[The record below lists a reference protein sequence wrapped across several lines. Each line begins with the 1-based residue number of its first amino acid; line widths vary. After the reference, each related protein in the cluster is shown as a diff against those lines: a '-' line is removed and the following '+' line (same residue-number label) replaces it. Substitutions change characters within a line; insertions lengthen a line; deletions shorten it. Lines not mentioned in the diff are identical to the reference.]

1 MFVLYS
7 PTKQNIFNY
16 WGNKGKNMIK
26 TMKISVNDDVKYVL
40 NGENILF
47 MQIEADE
54 TFSLFYDNYRFG
66 FNSGSLT
73 VSPTY
78 NGALVGTNMINTAY
92 QVDLNDS
99 AGNQKSLI
107 SSNFSRMLTEIKDS
121 FYNV

>member
-16 WGNKGKNMIK
+16 WGYKGKNMIK

-54 TFSLFYDNYRFG
+54 TFSLFYDNYTFG
-66 FNSGSLT
+66 FNNGSLT
-73 VSPTY
+73 VSSTY
-78 NGALVGTNMINTAY
+78 NGALTNTNVISMAY
-92 QVDLNDS
+92 QVDLIDS
-99 AGNQKSLI
+99 AGTQKSLI
-107 SSNFSRMLTEIKDS
+107 SSDFSRMLTEIKDS
-121 FYNV
+121 FYKV

>member
-16 WGNKGKNMIK
+16 WGYKGKNMIK

-66 FNSGSLT
+66 FNI
-73 VSPTY
+73 
-78 NGALVGTNMINTAY
+78 M
-92 QVDLNDS
+92 
-99 AGNQKSLI
+99 KSIWL
-107 SSNFSRMLTEIKDS
+107 LDVLK
-121 FYNV
+121 